1 MARKQKNVPP
11 MTKNTSCVGGLP
23 AGDGDEPAT
32 RNHSAADADEPHQL
46 QAYILAHPHVMAALH
61 ALPAHERYRHRFS
74 EALELVYVFFVA
86 HLDEDDVDRAL
97 FALFERPDDEEARL
111 DGKKGTTYGALSIIA
126 SDADMS
132 YRQVERR
139 YQRMTS
145 RIVTAH
151 MQMLAHDLR
160 RYSQWEH
167 LTNLQALL
175 DMLVPSR

>member
-1 MARKQKNVPP
+1 MARIQKNVPRR
-11 MTKNTSCVGGLP
+11 TINKSSVGDLP
-23 AGDGDEPAT
+23 AKDGDDRASH
-32 RNHSAADADEPHQL
+32 NHSVADADESNQL
-46 QAYILAHPHVMAALH
+46 QAHILAHPHVMAALH
-61 ALPAHERYRHRFS
+61 ALPAHERYRNRFS
-74 EALELVYVFFVA
+74 EALEMVYVFFVA
-86 HLDEDDVDRAL
+86 HLDADDVDRAL
-97 FALFERPDDEEARL
+97 FALFERPNDEEARL

-145 RIVTAH
+145 RIVTAY
-151 MQMLAHDLR
+151 MQMLAHDMR
-160 RYSQWEH
+160 RYSLWEH